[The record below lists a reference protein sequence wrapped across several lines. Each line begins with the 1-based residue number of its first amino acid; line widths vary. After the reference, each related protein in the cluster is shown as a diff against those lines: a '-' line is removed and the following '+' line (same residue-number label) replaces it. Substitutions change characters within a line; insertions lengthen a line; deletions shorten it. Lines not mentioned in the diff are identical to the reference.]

1 MPRFFVAAVL
11 AIAAALPATAFALG
25 LGEIDLSSALNQPFN
40 AEIPV
45 TSETSDSISG
55 LKVKLASADTF
66 ERYGLERPAFLTD
79 LDFKVVTEHGRTVI
93 RITSQQPVVEPFVT
107 MLLDV
112 SWPQGR
118 LLREYTVLLDPP
130 VFDSVVAPAASPAAA
145 AAASARPAPS
155 SSRPPAP
162 VSRAASAARVPA
174 SRAGADSGTDSYG
187 PVAPNETLWR
197 IAQRVR
203 PGADVDINQM
213 MLAIY
218 RANPQAFAGNINR
231 LQAGAILRVPN
242 AEQVRNISRAEA
254 LAEVRRQNEIWRGRK
269 TPAGQASARLR
280 LVPPP
285 AEAEAGVQESGAA
298 GKATAS
304 AGASADTSE
313 RVKALE
319 TELAERDRL
328 LELRDK
334 ELAELQNQLEQLRQ
348 RTGAAAEPEAPAG
361 SKPAEPAGAPSVAE
375 APGQPPETA
384 VVQSETQPEVQA
396 EAEPEAA
403 VPGAVST
410 VKTPQEE
417 PSFLSRLFGSWYVY
431 AGIAV
436 AFLLALFVARSRR
449 PSEEEPTGRWDEV
462 LDEQDSELAPTGDTA
477 RLTPTQ
483 AADETFV
490 VEETPGLDTDQL
502 SGTAADRSADHE
514 TALEKTLSS
523 DVALNLDQADPIA
536 EAEFHMAYGLFDQ
549 AADLL
554 TEALKTEPERRDL
567 RHKLLDVYFVWE
579 NKGGFLREA
588 QVFHDQVGDDDP
600 EWNKILIMGKQ
611 LCPGEELFAAAPAA
625 VDSGEEMDLALDFDT
640 GDADVDLQ
648 LGDDSAQ
655 ASDEVDLDLS
665 AIQPGP
671 AAEDEGLD
679 FDLGDATVGE
689 ADLSPTELDQGG
701 ASTLETP
708 TVEAP
713 GPDSPTVETPTIE
726 QAGPDSPTVETP
738 TIEQAGPDS
747 PTVETPTIETAAME
761 GDTEGGD
768 ETAALDLDE
777 LGLDLDEFADLGED
791 GDFGEEEDQSGADDA
806 ATVLAEDL
814 GDETLLKELGE
825 GLEATSEMEA
835 LDALAGGEEDTAGSD
850 ATAELQSLDSGAD
863 EEDAGL
869 AALTAAMESSLPGEG
884 REGTGDT
891 VEQPRPDVEET
902 AEQPR
907 PQTADGA
914 DDVTEELLSG
924 SELGVVD
931 LEIGEAPQLDDTPT
945 GTMTG
950 SEPRPEGPTMT
961 EVGTKLDLARAYV
974 DMGDPEGA
982 KSILDEVIEEGDD
995 SQRQEAQQM
1004 LDQLSR

>member
-1 MPRFFVAAVL
+1 
-11 AIAAALPATAFALG
+11 
-25 LGEIDLSSALNQPFN
+25 
-40 AEIPV
+40 
-45 TSETSDSISG
+45 
-55 LKVKLASADTF
+55 
-66 ERYGLERPAFLTD
+66 
-79 LDFKVVTEHGRTVI
+79 
-93 RITSQQPVVEPFVT
+93 
-107 MLLDV
+107 
-112 SWPQGR
+112 
-118 LLREYTVLLDPP
+118 
-130 VFDSVVAPAASPAAA
+130 
-145 AAASARPAPS
+145 
-155 SSRPPAP
+155 
-162 VSRAASAARVPA
+162 
-174 SRAGADSGTDSYG
+174 
-187 PVAPNETLWR
+187 
-197 IAQRVR
+197 
-203 PGADVDINQM
+203 PGSDVDINQM

-231 LQAGAILRVPN
+231 LQAGAILRVPD
-242 AEQVRNISRAEA
+242 AEQVRGISRSDA
-254 LAEVRRQNEIWRGRK
+254 LAEVRRQNEAWRGRK
-269 TPAGQASARLR
+269 APAGQASARLR

-285 AEAEAGVQESGAA
+285 AEAEAGVQESAA
-298 GKATAS
+298 TGEPAARAGTS
-304 AGASADTSE
+304 ANASE

-319 TELAERDRL
+319 AELAERDRL
-328 LELRDK
+328 LELRNK
-334 ELAELQNQLEQLRQ
+334 ELADLQNELEQLRQ
-348 RTGAAAEPEAPAG
+348 RAGAAAETQAPVGQPSEPEAAPPAAEVPG
-361 SKPAEPAGAPSVAE
+361 QVPEPAVAQ
-375 APGQPPETA
+375 G
-384 VVQSETQPEVQA
+384 ETQPETQPETRP

-410 VKTPQEE
+410 VRTPSEE

-449 PSEEEPTGRWDEV
+449 PSGEEPTGRWDEM
-462 LDEQDSELAPTGDTA
+462 LDEQESELAPTGDTA

-502 SGTAADRSADHE
+502 SEASVDRSADRE
-514 TALEKTLSS
+514 TPLEKTLSS

-625 VDSGEEMDLALDFDT
+625 VDSGEEMDLALDFDA

-648 LGDDSAQ
+648 LGDDSGQ

-671 AAEDEGLD
+671 AVDDDGLD
-679 FDLGDATVGE
+679 FDLGDATTGE
-689 ADLSPTELDQGG
+689 TDLSPTGLDQGE

-708 TVEAP
+708 TIEQAGPASPTVETP
-713 GPDSPTVETPTIE
+713 TIEQTGPASPTVETPTIE
-726 QAGPDSPTVETP
+726 QAGPASPTVETP
-738 TIEQAGPDS
+738 TIEQVGPDS
-747 PTVETPTIETAAME
+747 PTVETPTIETTAME
-761 GDTEGGD
+761 GETEGGD

-777 LGLDLDEFADLGED
+777 LGLDLDDFADLGED
-791 GDFGEEEDQSGADDA
+791 GDLGEDEDQSVADDA

-814 GDETLLKELGE
+814 GDETLLKELGQ

-835 LDALAGGEEDTAGSD
+835 LDGLAGDQAESGGSD
-850 ATAELQSLDSGAD
+850 ATAEFQALESETD
-863 EEDAGL
+863 EEDASL
-869 AALTAAMESSLPGEG
+869 EALTAAMESSLPGEG
-884 REGTGDT
+884 RESTGDT
-891 VEQPRPDVEET
+891 VEQPRPEVEET

-907 PQTADGA
+907 PRAVDGA

-924 SELGVVD
+924 SELGAVD